1 MLSGSKSASF
11 DEIKP
16 GNYRT
21 LEYTL
26 KATGSGNFKC
36 EDATATH
43 KDADGNSYYPR
54 GSNSVS
60 IQVGGEVPVG
70 ADSDGDGWSDE
81 KEREEGMNP
90 YSVDSDGDGLKDP
103 DDPNPMVP
111 EKKTSRF
118 EIVFAIAG
126 LLAVAY
132 LLRKR
137 K

>member
-26 KATGSGNFKC
+26 KATGSGNFTC

-43 KDADGNSYYPR
+43 KDADGNSYNPR

-60 IQVGGEVPVG
+60 IQVGEEVPVG
-70 ADSDGDGWSDE
+70 AD
-81 KEREEGMNP
+81 P
-90 YSVDSDGDGLKDP
+90 DGDGLNDP
-103 DDPNPMVP
+103 ADQDTTVP
-111 EKKTSRF
+111 EEKTPGV
-118 EIVFAIAG
+118 EIVFAITG
-126 LLAVAY
+126 LLVAAY